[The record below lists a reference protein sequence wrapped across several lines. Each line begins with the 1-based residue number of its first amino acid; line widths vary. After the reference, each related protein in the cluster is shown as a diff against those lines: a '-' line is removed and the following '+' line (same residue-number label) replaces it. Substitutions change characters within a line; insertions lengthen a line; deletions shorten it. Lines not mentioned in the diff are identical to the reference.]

1 MELSPKDLVTNR
13 TKHQVM
19 STVQPRQPL
28 KKDLQT
34 KEYCVT
40 KELRSVFLKG
50 SRKYLQN
57 IEACYWR
64 LSVSLSETPD
74 LTLLVFSHHLVVH
87 TMTSSLVKYDQ
98 ITN

>member
-1 MELSPKDLVTNR
+1 
-13 TKHQVM
+13 M
-19 STVQPRQPL
+19 STVQPRRPL

-40 KELRSVFLKG
+40 KGLRSVFLKG

-64 LSVSLSETPD
+64 LLVSLSETLD
-74 LTLLVFSHHLVVH
+74 LTSLVFSHHLAAH
-87 TMTSSLVKYDQ
+87 TMTNSLVKYDQ